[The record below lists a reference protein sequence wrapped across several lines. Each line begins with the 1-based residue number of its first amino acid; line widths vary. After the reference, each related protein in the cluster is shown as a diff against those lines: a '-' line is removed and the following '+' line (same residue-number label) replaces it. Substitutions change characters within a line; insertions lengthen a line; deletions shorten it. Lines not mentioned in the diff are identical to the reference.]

1 MITPFNVLMSFGDIY
16 DDLKTKNRER
26 LRISQYAEFF
36 YTSLMEMFTYD
47 GLPES
52 LPKRFLENILLRTG
66 SVFVWKDGDEL
77 ICSTGTLGGEVDA
90 YGLGT
95 KAIATALNGHT
106 KEGTRDKDI
115 IFGINNDL
123 QSPETFILWLIHI
136 CNEIDLSLDLNVLY
150 SRYLPAPLVRDDKTK
165 HAFDEYIQK
174 LTRGEMTAILSDNV
188 LNNELGINEQV
199 LEITDVNRIDKV
211 QYLSRLRDDMLKQFY
226 NRYGQAL
233 QTQNKSAQQT
243 TDEIHGMDSASFII
257 PLNMYKCRLDMV
269 NKINSIFGTDITVR
283 FSDPWRFE
291 IDRYINDNLQGT
303 DHPDETPTTEPA
315 TTDDNPTTEPTPSY
329 EAPEKELAETGQEEA
344 ETKQE
349 EVETIGKQ
357 SEGKQDET
365 VVESVDNSVDN
376 SETLTD
382 SEAVEAIKTIV
393 DLTDEKEGEEDD

>member
-1 MITPFNVLMSFGDIY
+1 MTPFNVLMPFGDIY

-47 GLPES
+47 GLPET
-52 LPKRFLENILLRTG
+52 LPKRFLESILLRTG
-66 SVFVWKDGDEL
+66 SVFIWKDGDDI

-95 KAIATALNGHT
+95 RAIATAQNGHT

-115 IFGINNDL
+115 IFGINNDM

-165 HAFDEYIQK
+165 RAFDEYIQK

-303 DHPDETPTTEPA
+303 DDTPTTEPEG
-315 TTDDNPTTEPTPSY
+315 TDHPEGTEEPTTSP
-329 EAPEKELAETGQEEA
+329 EAPEKELAETDQEAAETRQEEA
-344 ETKQE
+344 GTDKNQ
-349 EVETIGKQ
+349 Q
-357 SEGKQDET
+357 EGKQDGE
-365 VVESVDNSVDN
+365 ELKD
-376 SETLTD
+376 
-382 SEAVEAIKTIV
+382 AITKAAAIEVIKNIV
-393 DLTDEKEGEEDD
+393 DLTDVKEGDEDD

>member
-1 MITPFNVLMSFGDIY
+1 MIKPFNVLMSYGDIY
-16 DDLKTKNRER
+16 DDLKSKNREC

-52 LPKRFLENILLRTG
+52 LPKRFLESILLRTG
-66 SVFVWKDGDEL
+66 SVFVWKDGDDL

-95 KAIATALNGHT
+95 RAIATALNGHT
-106 KEGTRDKDI
+106 KEGDRDKDI

-165 HAFDEYIQK
+165 RAFDEYIQK

-243 TDEIHGMDSASFII
+243 TDEVHGMDSASFII

-269 NKINSIFGTDITVR
+269 NKINEIFGTDITIR

-291 IDRYINDNLQGT
+291 IDRYINDNLNGSDHPDGTDEPQGTNEPQGT
-303 DHPDETPTTEPA
+303 DEPQGA
-315 TTDDNPTTEPTPSY
+315 EIPGE
-329 EAPEKELAETGQEEA
+329 EPEKELVGTDQEEA

-349 EVETIGKQ
+349 AAETDKNEQ
-357 SEGKQDET
+357 EGKQA
-365 VVESVDNSVDN
+365 
-376 SETLTD
+376 LTD
-382 SEAVEAIKTIV
+382 SEAVEAIKNIV
-393 DLTDEKEGEEDD
+393 DLTDEKEGEEND